1 MVFTEFFSA
10 WLFLLVSSFTL
21 ALILGATTQRTGF
34 CTMGALSDWFNFN
47 DKGRLKAWALA
58 VAISVLAV
66 GIFEYYN
73 LLSPEN
79 SFPNY
84 RSPVFLYAENILG
97 GLMFGIGM
105 TYASGCGN
113 KTLVRIGEGDGNSF
127 IVMIAMSLSVYYTIN
142 PLPNSEHTIYSLFFY
157 DWIRPLSFEFGHT
170 QDISSFITAVFTDWS
185 HDETA
190 LGVSIV
196 IFIALATWIFSNKMK
211 IENIISGILVGLCVS
226 SLWYVSNNIQINYD
240 EELYSTSTFINEW
253 DMVYEVPEDF
263 PEDIDLATLAP
274 QNPNT
279 FKQQSFTFINPI
291 GNTFGVAK
299 AAVNNAIDPEEHPV
313 ESRLFLNIGV
323 MAVFGVII
331 GAFLSNIIFSK
342 WRPKFNR
349 NPVTIIKNAVS
360 GITMGIGGTMAIG
373 CTVGQGITGV
383 STLSVGSI
391 LTLGCI
397 VIGSYATQKFIE
409 SRI

>member
-21 ALILGATTQRTGF
+21 ALVLGATTQKTGF

-58 VAISVLAV
+58 VAIAILAV
-66 GIFEYYN
+66 GIFEYYE
-73 LLSPEN
+73 LLTPEN

-84 RSPVFLYAENILG
+84 RSPMFLYAENILG
-97 GLMFGIGM
+97 GLLFGIGM

-113 KTLVRIGEGDGNSF
+113 KTLIRIGEGDGNSF
-127 IVMIAMSLSVYYTIN
+127 IVAIVMSLSVYYTIN
-142 PLPNSEHTIYSLFFY
+142 PLPNSEHTIYSYFFY
-157 DWIRPLSFEFGHT
+157 DWIRPLSYEFSHT
-170 QDISSFITAVFTDWS
+170 QDISSFLTAWFTDWT

-190 LGVSIV
+190 MGVSAI
-196 IFIALATWIFSNKMK
+196 IFVLLSIWIFSSKMK
-211 IENIISGILVGLCVS
+211 IENILSGIIVGLCVS
-226 SLWYVSNNIQINYD
+226 SLWYISNNIQINYD
-240 EELYSTSTFINEW
+240 DDLYSASNFIEEW
-253 DMVYEVPEDF
+253 EMVYEVPDDF
-263 PEDIDLATLAP
+263 PEDIEVSSLAP

-279 FKQQSFTFINPI
+279 FKHQSFTFINPI

-299 AAVNNAIDPEEHPV
+299 AAVNNKLNPDEQPI

-331 GAFLSNIIFSK
+331 GSFLSNIIFST
-342 WRPKFNR
+342 WRPKFN
-349 NPVTIIKNAVS
+349 NSPGVILKNVLS
-360 GITMGIGGTMAIG
+360 GIAMGVGGTMAIG

-383 STLSVGSI
+383 STLSIGSI
-391 LTLGCI
+391 LTLFFI